1 MTIATM
7 NREQMLRLAGP
18 VLVGIVIVVVWQ
30 VLCTLYEV
38 PSYLF
43 PKPTEIGSSFVQNLP
58 TLMRALSVTMI
69 VTLQAFVVAVIVGTA
84 IAFLFNQSRIIEA
97 CLFPYAII
105 LQVTPIVA
113 ISPLIIIL
121 VKDTRVALTMC
132 AAIVALFPIIS
143 NTTLGLRSVDPGLI
157 NLFKSKKATRMQTLV
172 RLRIPSAMPYFFA
185 GLRISSGLALI
196 GAVVAEFVAGT
207 GGMGSGLAYEI
218 LQAGFQLDIPRM
230 FAALGL
236 ITAVGIGLFVLM
248 SALSNAAI
256 GSWHESHAEERAQH

>member
-1 MTIATM
+1 MSQFQLSRAAALPFI
-7 NREQMLRLAGP
+7 GP
-18 VLVGIVIVVVWQ
+18 VAVGVILLVLWQ
-30 VLCTLYEV
+30 VLCTINEV
-38 PSYLF
+38 PIYLF
-43 PKPTEIGSSFVQNLP
+43 PKPTDIWSSFTTNLSGL
-58 TLMRALSVTMI
+58 TRASSVTLQ
-69 VTLQAFVVAVIVGTA
+69 VTLQAFLVAVVTGTA

-121 VKDTRVALTMC
+121 IKDTGTALTVC
-132 AAIVALFPIIS
+132 AALVALFPIIS
-143 NTTLGLRSVDPGLI
+143 NTTLGLRSVDPGLV
-157 NLFKSKKATRMQTLV
+157 NLFRANKASRMQTLL
-172 RLRIPSAMPYFFA
+172 RLRIPSALPYFFA

-218 LQAGFQLDIPRM
+218 LQAGFQLNIPLM

-236 ITAVGIGLFVLM
+236 ITVIGIALFLAM
-248 SALSNAAI
+248 SGLSNLAI
-256 GSWHESHAEERAQH
+256 GSWHESHAEGRR

>member
-1 MTIATM
+1 MSTLKLDQQSTI
-7 NREQMLRLAGP
+7 QLAGP
-18 VLVGIVIVVVWQ
+18 IAVGFGLLLLWQ
-30 VLCTLYEV
+30 ILCTINEV
-38 PSYLF
+38 PVYLF
-43 PKPTEIGSSFVQNLP
+43 PKPTDIWASFTTHWPGL
-58 TLMRALSVTMI
+58 LRASSVTMM
-69 VTLQAFVVAVIVGTA
+69 VTLQAFAAAVVVGTA

-121 VKDTRVALTMC
+121 IKDTSVALTVC
-132 AAIVALFPIIS
+132 AALVALFPIIS
-143 NTTLGLRSVDPGLI
+143 NTTLGLRSVDPGLV
-157 NLFKSKKATRMQTLV
+157 NLFRANKASRLQTLV
-172 RLRIPSAMPYFFA
+172 RLRIPSALPYFFA

-218 LQAGFQLDIPRM
+218 LQAGFQLNIPLM

-236 ITAVGIGLFVLM
+236 ITAIGIALFLVM
-248 SALSNAAI
+248 SGLSNLAI
-256 GSWHESHAEERAQH
+256 GSWHESHAEGRR